1 MRCDCEGS
9 CLTWHT
15 NFRIRARK
23 EARSLNGTLTLRR
36 SSANPNA
43 VPGQTLPQLE
53 QSTTSSAS
61 DSFFTQ
67 YTNTPGS
74 EAPVDTRYSKDA
86 ILDIYKAHQASVSSN
101 DDVARLF
108 VNNWNPE
115 QQNSSGTRGWGK
127 SNDTR
132 DHNHGPEIC
141 WDQSGEVQPIGL
153 QDMSEVERSVSTGGG
168 CV

>member
-1 MRCDCEGS
+1 MVKT
-9 CLTWHT
+9 LTGHT
-15 NFRIRARK
+15 DFRIRARK
-23 EARSLNGTLTLRR
+23 DARSLNGTLTLRR

-43 VPGQTLPQLE
+43 VPGQTLQQLE

-67 YTNTPGS
+67 YTNNPGS
-74 EAPVDTRYSKDA
+74 EAPAPAPADTRYSKDA

-101 DDVARLF
+101 DNVARLF

-153 QDMSEVERSVSTGGG
+153 QDMSEVERSVSTGDG